1 MKIGIFGGS
10 FDPFSRGHLK
20 IVIEAAKKLDKVFI
34 VPTICDYY
42 RKEKQPFFTFD
53 QKCTI
58 ITQMISTAP
67 GDISIDTVEKDKDS
81 KWRTINTAEYF
92 NKKFPNDELYLI
104 IGEDSYESFKT
115 WFRFD
120 DLFNLTTLM
129 VVPRSE
135 DGLEKIDGLPCE
147 ELNIGKQFIDVSA
160 TKIRTKLSEEA
171 MDNYLSDID
180 WYNNI
185 E

>member
-10 FDPFSRGHLK
+10 FDPFSDGHLA
-20 IVIEAAKKLDKVFI
+20 IVIEAAKKLDKVII

-42 RKEKQPFFTFD
+42 RKEKQPFFTFN

-58 ITQMISTAP
+58 ITTMISNTER
-67 GDISIDTVEKDKDS
+67 ISFDRLEEDKDS
-81 KWRTINTAEYF
+81 KWRSINTVEYF
-92 NKKFPNDELYLI
+92 KKLYPNDDLYFI
-104 IGEDSYESFKT
+104 IGQDSYENFKT

-120 DLFNLTTLM
+120 DIANLVTLM
-129 VVPRSE
+129 VVPR
-135 DGLEKIDGLPCE
+135 GEKFEYIDGLPCE
-147 ELNIGKQFIDVSA
+147 LLNIDSKYLNTSA
-160 TKIRTKLSEEA
+160 TKIREKLSEEA
-171 MDNYLSDID
+171 LDMYLSDRE